1 MTISKVYEA
10 SNIEYMDEAIERLRS
25 MFPSGSTVTTTIKN
39 VSRSG
44 MGRSIAVLGTD
55 ANGQICNVSRDVAR
69 VCEWRF
75 DNDRQAV
82 YVSGCGMDMA
92 FHTVYTLAH
101 VLYRT
106 DENWQRAG
114 YLLENRTI

>member
-10 SNIEYMDEAIERLRS
+10 SNVEYMKLAMERLRNT
-25 MFPSGSTVTTTIKN
+25 FPSGSTVTTTIKN

-44 MGRSIAVLGTD
+44 MGRSIAVFATD
-55 ANGQICNVSRDVAR
+55 DKGIICNVSRDVAR
-69 VCEWRF
+69 VCEWRY

-92 FHTVYTLAH
+92 FHLVYTLAH